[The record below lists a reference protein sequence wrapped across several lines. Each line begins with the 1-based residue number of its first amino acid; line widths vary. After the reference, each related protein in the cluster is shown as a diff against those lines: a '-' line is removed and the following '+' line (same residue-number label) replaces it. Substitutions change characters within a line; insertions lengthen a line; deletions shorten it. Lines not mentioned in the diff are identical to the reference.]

1 MQRAAVVASA
11 VGARMLSEIEE
22 GSLEEILSSLRTNF
36 TTLSSSD
43 FDDAANHNY
52 DTTDPDHDVATTT
65 TTTTSSSQPQK
76 PVIAPTTTTSTTTT
90 KTSIKPEPRNFPILF
105 LNELVQRHF
114 HATGSATLSITGRYH
129 ELLYLLVAA
138 LIVPPNCKT
147 VAIVDFE
154 GRFDTL
160 RLLATRPFSSG
171 STDTRSGTD
180 TRPLDPSDL
189 DHVHILRPPRSTS
202 VPLYAYLAAIEEYML
217 YAPHKSRGREWWGT
231 ITIGSSSNA
240 TTTSSMTTTTT
251 TSSNNNP
258 AAAAAVQVQAAQVQ
272 AQAQVA
278 VTAGWQGWLRVDR
291 AEVTTPPS
299 FWNKSAEEAR
309 REREGRQET
318 VEEGGWVASSSWGTF
333 VFGSGKGGGRSG

>member
-1 MQRAAVVASA
+1 MQRAAVVVASA

-43 FDDAANHNY
+43 FNDAANHNH
-52 DTTDPDHDVATTT
+52 DTPDPDHDVATTT
-65 TTTTSSSQPQK
+65 TTSSSSQPQK
-76 PVIAPTTTTSTTTT
+76 PVIAPSTTTTTTTT

-171 STDTRSGTD
+171 YTD

-231 ITIGSSSNA
+231 IIIGSSSNT
-240 TTTSSMTTTTT
+240 TTTSSMTTTT

-258 AAAAAVQVQAAQVQ
+258 AAAAAAQAQAAQVQ

-291 AEVTTPPS
+291 TEVTTPPS
-299 FWNKSAEEAR
+299 FWNKSAEEAK
-309 REREGRQET
+309 REREGRQEA